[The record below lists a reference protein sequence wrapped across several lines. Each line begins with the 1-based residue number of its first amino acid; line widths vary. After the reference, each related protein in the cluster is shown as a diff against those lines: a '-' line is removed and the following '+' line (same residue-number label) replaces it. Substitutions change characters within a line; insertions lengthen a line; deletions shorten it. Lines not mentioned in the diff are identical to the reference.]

1 VSGLEAVTV
10 IRVRYAETDQMRFA
24 YHANYLAWFEVG
36 RCEWLR
42 VRGWSYREL
51 ESRDG
56 VMLPVIEA
64 HCRYFTPA
72 RYDDELEI
80 RAEGTL
86 LSPVRVSFEYEAVR
100 LADGRRVAAGQ
111 TVHAVTDLEGR
122 PKRLPPHVRALF
134 EQAAAPLAGVSRVSA
149 ADGRDV
155 Q

>member
-1 VSGLEAVTV
+1 VSGLDVLTV

-42 VRGWSYREL
+42 LRGWSYRDL

-80 RAEGTL
+80 RGQGTM
-86 LSPVRVSFEYEAVR
+86 LSPVRVRFDYEAVR
-100 LADGRRVAAGQ
+100 LVDGARVAAGQ
-111 TVHAVTDLEGR
+111 TVHAATDLEGR
-122 PKRLPPHVRALF
+122 PKRLPPHVRTLF
-134 EQAAAPLAGVSRVSA
+134 AQAAGPPANE
-149 ADGRDV
+149 
-155 Q
+155 

>member
-1 VSGLEAVTV
+1 MSGLEAVAV
-10 IRVRYAETDQMRFA
+10 FRVRYAETDQMRFA

-42 VRGWSYREL
+42 VRGWSYRDLEL
-51 ESRDG
+51 RDG
-56 VMLPVIEA
+56 SMLPVIEA

-80 RAEGTL
+80 RAQGTL
-86 LSPVRVSFEYEAVR
+86 LSPVRVSFEYEVVR
-100 LADGRRVAAGQ
+100 LADGARLAAGQ

-122 PKRLPPHVRALF
+122 PKRLAPRVRALF
-134 EQAAAPLAGVSRVSA
+134 AQAAGPPAGESRVSA
-149 ADGRDV
+149 ARGRDV